1 VKDFC
6 IVIMGDHCLMTE
18 KGPGPGSLVDIA
30 ASILKTTSGMQKW
43 SISDLTLGLYL
54 LSVRHATN
62 MAGDTFA
69 GDPVASDYLVL
80 YLPGHLNEFCCCSF
94 IAKF

>member
-1 VKDFC
+1 
-6 IVIMGDHCLMTE
+6 MTE

-54 LSVRHATN
+54 LSVRHASN

-69 GDPVASDYLVL
+69 GDPVASDHLVP
-80 YLPGHLNEFCCCSF
+80 YLPGHLHEFCCCSF